1 MFKND
6 SSNPPDSIISENR
19 DNCYFS
25 IVEVLLLKKSPTT
38 PNLIRVLVIPKII
51 PYFFYGFS
59 VTILNIIKRDICNKG
74 KERFIALFF

>member
-19 DNCYFS
+19 DKCYFS

-51 PYFFYGFS
+51 PYFFFDGFS
-59 VTILNIIKRDICNKG
+59 VTILNIIKRDICNNGG
-74 KERFIALFF
+74 KKDS